1 MSGGANMTNGHAPS
15 SRGPASL
22 AGFAAWAVVGI
33 VIAAA
38 ALVRDVPRD
47 GSMLPAPRVAPPIH
61 RVDLAQAGADEIA
74 LLPEIGPRL
83 AAAIVADRDAHGAF
97 ESVDDLLRVRGIG
110 PAKLALL
117 ADCVRVA
124 GGDEASEPDAARGA
138 P

>member
-1 MSGGANMTNGHAPS
+1 MSGGANMANGHAPS
-15 SRGPASL
+15 ASAPASL

-38 ALVRDVPRD
+38 VLVRDGGRD

-83 AAAIVADRDAHGAF
+83 AATIVADRDENGPF

-117 ADCVRVA
+117 AECARV
-124 GGDEASEPDAARGA
+124 GDEAESRGT